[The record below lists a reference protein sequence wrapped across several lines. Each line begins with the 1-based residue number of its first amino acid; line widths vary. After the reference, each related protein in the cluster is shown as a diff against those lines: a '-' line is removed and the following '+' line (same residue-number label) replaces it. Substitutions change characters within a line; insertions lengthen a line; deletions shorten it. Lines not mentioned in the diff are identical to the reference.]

1 MNNDFRYEKKWVFKN
16 IDKETLLSNLINSKL
31 FFREQFKPRTINSI
45 YFDTIDLKSAADN
58 LDGVSERE
66 KFRVRW
72 YGKNSNLLV
81 SPVLENKVKINF
93 QGRKFFYKLDD
104 FKNKILNQNN
114 LLNLTKIIN
123 KLLPFKNLYPVSMI
137 SYKRI
142 YLISSNNGIRATLD
156 FDLKHKKLIN
166 YIEDFFINVDD
177 IILELKYS
185 TNLDSYLRKQIS
197 GITRVSKNSKYVN
210 SLLTDNFY

>member
-1 MNNDFRYEKKWVFKN
+1 
-16 IDKETLLSNLINSKL
+16 
-31 FFREQFKPRTINSI
+31 
-45 YFDTIDLKSAADN
+45 
-58 LDGVSERE
+58 
-66 KFRVRW
+66 
-72 YGKNSNLLV
+72 
-81 SPVLENKVKINF
+81 
-93 QGRKFFYKLDD
+93 
-104 FKNKILNQNN
+104 
-114 LLNLTKIIN
+114 
-123 KLLPFKNLYPVSMI
+123 MI